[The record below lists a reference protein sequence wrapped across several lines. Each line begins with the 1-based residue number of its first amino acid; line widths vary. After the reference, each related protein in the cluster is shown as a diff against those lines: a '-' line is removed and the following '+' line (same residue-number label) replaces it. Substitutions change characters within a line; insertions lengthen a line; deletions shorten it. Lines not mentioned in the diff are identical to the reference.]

1 MSPDPSISVPQPPS
15 RVSRRS
21 RFMAL
26 FGTLALALMLAFG
39 VQQLD
44 LVSAQEATTATPTV
58 AAPNTASGEQTFS
71 VADVAAKA
79 NNAVVTI
86 YTYAS
91 QAQQQSGDVPFS
103 NQQPGN
109 GDTQPGSDSQ
119 NGTEQELGA
128 GSGWIYDSDGH
139 VITNNHVV
147 EGADTF
153 VVQFADGTKADAT
166 LVGTDPFQ
174 DVAVL
179 KLADGT
185 KIPEVATVG
194 DSSQMRAGD
203 QVVAI
208 GSPLGEFTN
217 TVSEGIIGG
226 LDRSLDTGAGYS
238 LQNLIQHDAPISPGN
253 SGGPLLNMQGQ
264 VIGMNV
270 AKVDYQQT
278 NGASATGL
286 GFAIDG
292 NTVKKVANEIIANN
306 GNVKYPYLGIASQEL
321 QDGSQQ
327 VAQVQDGSPAATAGL
342 QPGDVITA
350 VDGTQLDADHL
361 LQDELFKH
369 NVGDKVELT
378 VERNGQTMTITV
390 TLGERPDSL

>member
-21 RFMAL
+21 RFVAL

-86 YTYAS
+86 YTYTS
-91 QAQQQSGDVPFS
+91 QAQQQSGDVPFG

-270 AKVDYQQT
+270 AKVDYQQA

-292 NTVKKVANEIIANN
+292 NTVKSIADQIIATN
-306 GNVKYPYLGIASQEL
+306 GNMKYPYLGIAGQET
-321 QDGSQQ
+321 QNGQE
-327 VAQVQDGSPAATAGL
+327 VVQVQDGSPAAQAGL
-342 QPGDVITA
+342 QPGDIITA
-350 VDGTQLDADHL
+350 VDGTTLDADHL
-361 LQDELFKH
+361 LQDQLFEHK
-369 NVGDKVELT
+369 VGDTVQLT
-378 VERNGQTMTITV
+378 IDRDGQTMTISV
-390 TLGERPDSL
+390 TLGERPANL

>member
-1 MSPDPSISVPQPPS
+1 MSTDPSSAPQAPT
-15 RVSRRS
+15 RRS
-21 RFMAL
+21 TDHGRRRGMAGL
-26 FGTLALALMLAFG
+26 LGTLALTLMLAFS
-39 VQQLD
+39 VQQMD
-44 LVSAQEATTATPTV
+44 LVSAQEAGSGTATPTAV
-58 AAPNTASGEQTFS
+58 EPNTTSGEQTFS

-86 YTYAS
+86 YTYTS
-91 QAQQQSGDVPFS
+91 QSQQSGGL
-103 NQQPGN
+103 QLPGN
-109 GDTQPGSDSQ
+109 GNQQQ
-119 NGTEQELGA
+119 NGNQNGNSGQSGSNQAVGA
-128 GSGWIYDSDGH
+128 GSGWIYDSEGH

-166 LVGTDPFQ
+166 LVGTDVFQ

-179 KLADGT
+179 KLASGT

-194 DSSQMRAGD
+194 DSTQMRAGD

-226 LDRSLDTGAGYS
+226 LNRSLDTGAGSS

-270 AKVDYQQT
+270 AKVDYQQS

-292 NTVKKVANEIIANN
+292 NTV
-306 GNVKYPYLGIASQEL
+306 
-321 QDGSQQ
+321 
-327 VAQVQDGSPAATAGL
+327 
-342 QPGDVITA
+342 
-350 VDGTQLDADHL
+350 
-361 LQDELFKH
+361 
-369 NVGDKVELT
+369 
-378 VERNGQTMTITV
+378 
-390 TLGERPDSL
+390 

>member
-1 MSPDPSISVPQPPS
+1 MSPDPSIAVPQPPS

-21 RFMAL
+21 RCVAL

-86 YTYAS
+86 YTYTS
-91 QAQQQSGDVPFS
+91 QAQQQSGDVPFG

-270 AKVDYQQT
+270 AKVDYQQV

-292 NTVKKVANEIIANN
+292 NTVKSIADQIIATN
-306 GNVKYPYLGIASQEL
+306 GNMKYPYLGIAGQET
-321 QDGSQQ
+321 QNGQE
-327 VAQVQDGSPAATAGL
+327 VVQVQDGSPAAQAGL
-342 QPGDVITA
+342 QPGDIITA
-350 VDGTQLDADHL
+350 VDGTTLDADHL
-361 LQDELFKH
+361 LQDQLFKH
-369 NVGDKVELT
+369 KVGDTVQLT
-378 VERNGQTMTITV
+378 IDRDGQTMTISV
-390 TLGERPDSL
+390 TLGERPANL

>member
-1 MSPDPSISVPQPPS
+1 M
-15 RVSRRS
+15 RRS
-21 RFMAL
+21 RLASL
-26 FGTLALALMLAFG
+26 FATLALALMLAVG
-39 VQQLD
+39 VQRLD
-44 LVSAQEATTATPTV
+44 LVSAQESTANSTPTATVET
-58 AAPNTASGEQTFS
+58 ANTSSGEQTFS
-71 VADVAAKA
+71 VADVAAEA

-86 YTYAS
+86 YTYTS
-91 QAQQQSGDVPFS
+91 QAQQQSGNLPFG
-103 NQQPGN
+103 NQQQDNGN
-109 GDTQPGSDSQ
+109 TQPGSNSQDNSQ

-128 GSGWIYDSDGH
+128 GSGWIYDSEGH

-147 EGADTF
+147 EGADSF

-166 LVGTDPFQ
+166 LVGTDAFQ

-185 KIPEVATVG
+185 KIPQVATVG

-226 LDRSLDTGAGYS
+226 LDRSLDTGEGYS

-270 AKVDYQQT
+270 AKVDYQQA
-278 NGASATGL
+278 NGASVTGL

-292 NTVKKVANEIIANN
+292 NAVKKIADEIIANN
-306 GNVKYPYLGIASQEL
+306 GNVKYPYLGIASQET
-321 QDGSQQ
+321 QDGQE
-327 VAQVQDGSPAATAGL
+327 VVQVQDGSPAAQGGL

-350 VDGTQLDADHL
+350 VDGTTLDADHL
-361 LQDELFKH
+361 LQDQLFKH
-369 NVGDKVELT
+369 QVGDKVELT
-378 VERNGQTMTITV
+378 VDRNGQTMTITV
-390 TLGERPDSL
+390 TLGERPANV

>member
-1 MSPDPSISVPQPPS
+1 M
-15 RVSRRS
+15 
-21 RFMAL
+21 
-26 FGTLALALMLAFG
+26 LALG
-39 VQQLD
+39 VQRLD
-44 LVSAQEATTATPTV
+44 LVSAQETAGTPTATVEATTSNST
-58 AAPNTASGEQTFS
+58 NGEQTFS

-86 YTYAS
+86 YTYTSAS
-91 QAQQQSGDVPFS
+91 PSQSQQSGGLPL
-103 NQQPGN
+103 PGN
-109 GDTQPGSDSQ
+109 SNGNQD
-119 NGTEQELGA
+119 NGTPQELGA
-128 GSGWIYDSDGH
+128 GSGWIYDSEGH
-139 VITNNHVV
+139 VVTNNHVV
-147 EGADTF
+147 AGADTF

-185 KIPEVATVG
+185 TIPEVATVG
-194 DSSQMRAGD
+194 DSSAMRAGD
-203 QVVAI
+203 PVVAI

-238 LQNLIQHDAPISPGN
+238 LHNLIQHDAPISPGN

-270 AKVDYQQT
+270 AKVDYQQA

-292 NTVKKVANEIIANN
+292 NTVKQIADQIIATN
-306 GNVKYPYLGIASQEL
+306 GNVKYPYLGIASQETP
-321 QDGSQQ
+321 DGQQ
-327 VAQVQDGSPAATAGL
+327 VVQVQDGSPAAKAGL
-342 QPGDVITA
+342 QPGDIITA
-350 VDGTQLDADHL
+350 VDGTTLDADHL

-369 NVGDKVELT
+369 QVGDTVKLT
-378 VERNGQTMTITV
+378 IARDGQTMTITA
-390 TLGERPDSL
+390 TLGERPSGV

>member
-1 MSPDPSISVPQPPS
+1 V
-15 RVSRRS
+15 
-21 RFMAL
+21 AL

-86 YTYAS
+86 YTYTS
-91 QAQQQSGDVPFS
+91 QAQQQSGDVPFG

-270 AKVDYQQT
+270 AKVDYQQA

-292 NTVKKVANEIIANN
+292 NTVKSIADQIIATN
-306 GNVKYPYLGIASQEL
+306 GNMKYPYLGIAGQET
-321 QDGSQQ
+321 QNGQE
-327 VAQVQDGSPAATAGL
+327 VVQVQDGSPAAQAGL
-342 QPGDVITA
+342 QPGDIITA
-350 VDGTQLDADHL
+350 VDGTTLDADHL
-361 LQDELFKH
+361 LQDQLFKH
-369 NVGDKVELT
+369 KVGDTVQLT
-378 VERNGQTMTITV
+378 IDRDGQTMTISV
-390 TLGERPDSL
+390 TLGERPANL

>member
-21 RFMAL
+21 RFVAL

-86 YTYAS
+86 YTYTS
-91 QAQQQSGDVPFS
+91 QAQQQSGDVPFG

-270 AKVDYQQT
+270 AKVDYQQA

-292 NTVKKVANEIIANN
+292 NTVKSIADQIIATN
-306 GNVKYPYLGIASQEL
+306 GNMKYPYLGIAGQET
-321 QDGSQQ
+321 QNGQE
-327 VAQVQDGSPAATAGL
+327 VVQVQDGSPAAQAGL
-342 QPGDVITA
+342 QPGDIITA
-350 VDGTQLDADHL
+350 VDGTTLDADHL
-361 LQDELFKH
+361 LQDQLFKH
-369 NVGDKVELT
+369 KVGDTVQLT
-378 VERNGQTMTITV
+378 IDRDGQTMTISV
-390 TLGERPDSL
+390 TLGERPANL